1 VKISKAVIPVAGFGT
16 RFLPATKA
24 IPKEML
30 PIVNKPTIHYI
41 VEEAYKAGITQVVF
55 ITATGKH
62 AIEDYF
68 DISRSLEV
76 FLKEKGK
83 EDLLEEISHIS
94 NMIEVHSV
102 RQKEQKG
109 LGHAIYMA
117 KDFIGNEPFAVLLGD
132 DLIDSEVPAIKQMMD
147 VYEKYEKGVIALDRV
162 PMEKAHRYGVVDVDP
177 IEERITRI
185 KALIEKPPN
194 PPSNL
199 VIIGR
204 YILPPEIFGILR
216 GTGTGA
222 GGEIQITDALST
234 LNGEKADQVLGY
246 EYQGIRHD
254 GGDIFGFLKANV
266 AYAMKDPDL
275 RGKLLEMFEEYLEG
289 EKG

>member
-1 VKISKAVIPVAGFGT
+1 MKVKKAVIPVAGYGT
-16 RFLPATKA
+16 RFLPATKS

-41 VEEAYKAGITQVVF
+41 VEEAYNAGIRQVVF
-55 ITATGKH
+55 VTATGKH

-68 DISRSLEV
+68 DISHGLEV

-83 EDLLEEISHIS
+83 DDLLEEIAHIS
-94 NMIEVHSV
+94 SMIEIHSV

-117 KDFIGNEPFAVLLGD
+117 RDFIGNEPFAVLLGD
-132 DLIDSEVPAIKQMMD
+132 DLIDSEIPAIKQMMD
-147 VYEKYEKGVIALDRV
+147 VYQRFEKAIIALDRV
-162 PMEKAHRYGVVDVDP
+162 PMEKAHRYGVVDVEP
-177 IEERITRI
+177 IEAKISRI
-185 KALIEKPPN
+185 KKLVEKPPN

-204 YILPPEIFGILR
+204 YILPPEIFDILA
-216 GTGTGA
+216 GTGSGT
-222 GGEIQITDALST
+222 GGEIQITDAIST
-234 LNGEKADQVLGY
+234 LNGPDADRVLGY
-246 EYQGIRHD
+246 EYDGIRHD

-266 AYAMKDPDL
+266 AYAMKDPKL
-275 RGKLLEMFEEYLEG
+275 REKLMAMFKDYLEG
-289 EKG
+289 DKG